1 MKRLK
6 WMMDKTEYRIG
17 FGALLFWFLLHI
29 AGLIFGFEV
38 YPIGYFQK
46 LAFGILGVN
55 IIITVAWYW
64 MQKTLPQLKSD
75 LDPDSDKYKGL
86 TLWERIKL
94 GFWFFA
100 LFVGGAV
107 LLASLY

>member
-1 MKRLK
+1 MKKLK
-6 WMMDKTEYRIG
+6 FLINKTEYLIG
-17 FGALLFWFLLHI
+17 FYSLLVWSLLHL

-55 IIITVAWYW
+55 IIFVVAWYW
-64 MQKTLPQLKSD
+64 LQKTLPQLKNE
-75 LDPDSDKYKGL
+75 LDPDNDNYKAL
-86 TLWERIKL
+86 PQWERTKL
-94 GFWFFA
+94 GFWFIA

-107 LLASLY
+107 VLASLY